1 MKICDDLKL
10 QDYPEKSQA
19 IKFIGQK
26 TVEKGYGI
34 NIFARQPLGL
44 WGLCTWTPLPSPP
57 QDPVYYFCL
66 PYLRRVI
73 FYFIKVTK
81 TVDGG
86 AAGCK
91 KCPIGMED
99 EG

>member
-1 MKICDDLKL
+1 MALIF
-10 QDYPEKSQA
+10 S
-19 IKFIGQK
+19 K
-26 TVEKGYGI
+26 TASRAMGFVHLD
-34 NIFARQPLGL
+34 PHPP
-44 WGLCTWTPLPSPP
+44 PLPPPPP

-66 PYLRRVI
+66 SYLSRVI